1 MQENHNGSCLCGA
14 VRFTIRGPLGKVSF
28 CHCSQCRK
36 QTGLYYASTDVA
48 NDHVEVTGADNI
60 TWYRSSDSAERGFCR
75 ICGSA
80 LFWRGD
86 GADQVSILAGAF
98 DQPTELVVGS
108 HIYCADKADF
118 YEIVDNLPRF
128 EAGRSSTSSPG
139 EAG

>member
-48 NDHVEVTGADNI
+48 NDHVEVTGADNV

>member
-14 VRFTIRGPLGKVSF
+14 VRFTILGPLGKVSF

-60 TWYRSSDSAERGFCR
+60 TWYRSSDSAERGFCCV
-75 ICGSA
+75 CGSA

-139 EAG
+139 AAG

>member
-14 VRFTIRGPLGKVSF
+14 VRFTIRGQLGKISF

-36 QTGLYYASTDVA
+36 QTGLYYASTDVPD
-48 NDHVEVTGADNI
+48 DHVEITGSENV
-60 TWYRSSDSAERGFCR
+60 TWYRSSDNAGRGFCSV
-75 ICGSA
+75 CGSA

-86 GADQVSILAGAF
+86 GADQVSILAGSL
-98 DQPTELVVGS
+98 DQPSGLAAGS

-128 EAGRSSTSSPG
+128 AASRPSVPSTEAIG
-139 EAG
+139 

>member
-139 EAG
+139 AAG

>member
-14 VRFTIRGPLGKVSF
+14 VRFKIRGALGKVSF

-48 NDHVEVTGADNI
+48 NDHVEFGGAENV
-60 TWYRSSDSAERGFCR
+60 TWYRSSDNAGRGFCR

-86 GADQVSILAGAF
+86 GADHVSILAGAL
-98 DQPTELVVGS
+98 DQPSGLTPGS
-108 HIYCADKADF
+108 HIYCAGKADF

-128 EAGRSSTSSPG
+128 EAGRSSTASPG
-139 EAG
+139 DGG